1 MNNTF
6 PLQIINFGSIF
17 LIYQMLFFVDFYICI
32 LHSVYLKK
40 AHISY
45 NVKKVLQRDFDHRS
59 DKITFFYLSDSLGM
73 EIINSMN
80 LLAIDH
86 F

>member
-1 MNNTF
+1 
-6 PLQIINFGSIF
+6 
-17 LIYQMLFFVDFYICI
+17 MLFLVEFYFCI

-59 DKITFFYLSDSLGM
+59 NKIILFYFSDSLGM
-73 EIINSMN
+73 EKINSMN